1 MKTIRN
7 SVFIGASLLG
17 GCASVETRFDSLR
30 VACVKDACYR
40 ERSALHA
47 QRLWIAL
54 IALTK
59 PTFRG
64 VSWGGFL
71 GVLFQILSIPL
82 KKERQVRLIQKIKK
96 INFFKPHF

>member
-17 GCASVETRFDSLR
+17 GCTSVENYFDALR
-30 VACVKDACYR
+30 VASTKDACYR
-40 ERSALHA
+40 ERSTLHA

-64 VSWGGFL
+64 F
-71 GVLFQILSIPL
+71 
-82 KKERQVRLIQKIKK
+82 
-96 INFFKPHF
+96 